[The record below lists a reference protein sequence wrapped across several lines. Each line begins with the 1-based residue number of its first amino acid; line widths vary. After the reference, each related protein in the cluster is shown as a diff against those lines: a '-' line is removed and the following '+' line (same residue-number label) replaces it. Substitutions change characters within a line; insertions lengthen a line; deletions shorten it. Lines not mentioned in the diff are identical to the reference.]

1 MTNFKEYMQPP
12 NKSDWIIISTY
23 WIFSLF
29 FLIPAYF
36 TTETFTVAL
45 TALLYN
51 IVIDTV
57 FVLIL
62 IYIILPL
69 SLKNKKLWMPVLS
82 VIFLLFFS
90 MIFYRFGYGLILNKP
105 QSWNFLDIIGGVI
118 SQAQSLGILLS
129 VLAMKKFYASQ
140 QNILS
145 LEKANAE
152 SNLKVLSNQIAP
164 HFLFNNLNVLQSLID
179 IDTIQAK
186 EFVKHLSAIYRYLIR
201 HKDEEVVTLNEEM
214 TFAADYIYLLNQRF
228 GNAYIFKTEITDQ
241 NALKKLIPSCSLQ
254 ILLENIIKHNQG
266 NEQNPL
272 VTTILINE
280 NTIEIKNTIQEKMFQ
295 NDVSGT
301 GLENLNE
308 RYLLLSKQSIAIS
321 KNENFTVT
329 LPLINQ
335 LKSFKL

>member
-1 MTNFKEYMQPP
+1 MIPKKLKQNIQPP
-12 NKSDWIIISTY
+12 NKSDWFIILTY

-36 TTETFTVAL
+36 ATETFSVAI

-51 IVIDTV
+51 IVIDTL

-62 IYIILPL
+62 IYVILPI
-69 SLKNKKLWMPVLS
+69 SLKNKKLWMPVFS

-90 MIFYRFGYGLILNKP
+90 MIFYRLGYGLILHKP
-105 QSWNFLDIIGGVI
+105 QNWSLLTIIGGVI

-129 VLAMKKFYASQ
+129 VLAMKKFYTSQ

-164 HFLFNNLNVLQSLID
+164 HFLFNNLNVLQSLIE
-179 IDTIQAK
+179 INPTQAK

-201 HKDEEVVTLNEEM
+201 HKDEEVVTLQDEM
-214 TFAADYIYLLNQRF
+214 TFAEDYIYLLSQRF
-228 GNAYIFKTEITDQ
+228 GNAYVFKKEIKSQ
-241 NALKKLIPSCSLQ
+241 NALTKLVPSCCLQ

-266 NEQNPL
+266 NKENPL
-272 VTTILINE
+272 ITSITINE
-280 NTIEIKNTIQEKMFQ
+280 DTIEIKNQIKEKIYQ
-295 NDVSGT
+295 NEISGT
-301 GLENLNE
+301 GLENLSE
-308 RYLLLSKQSIAIS
+308 RYQLLSNQSITVV
-321 KNENFTVT
+321 KNEEFAVI
-329 LPLINQ
+329 LPLVNQ
-335 LKSFKL
+335 LKYY

>member
-1 MTNFKEYMQPP
+1 MILKNLKQNIQPP
-12 NKSDWIIISTY
+12 NKSDWFIILTY

-36 TTETFTVAL
+36 TTETLSVAI

-69 SLKNKKLWMPVLS
+69 SLKNKKLWMPVFS

-90 MIFYRFGYGLILNKP
+90 MIFYRLGYGLILHKP
-105 QSWNFLDIIGGVI
+105 INWSLLTIIGGVI

-129 VLAMKKFYASQ
+129 VLAMKKFYTSQ

-164 HFLFNNLNVLQSLID
+164 HFLFNNLNVLQSLIE
-179 IDTIQAK
+179 INPAQAK

-201 HKDEEVVTLNEEM
+201 HKDEEVVTLQDEM
-214 TFAADYIYLLNQRF
+214 TFAEDYIYLLSQRF
-228 GNAYIFKTEITDQ
+228 GNAYVFKKEIKSQ
-241 NALKKLIPSCSLQ
+241 NALTKLVPSCCLQ
-254 ILLENIIKHNQG
+254 VLLENIIKHNQG
-266 NEQNPL
+266 NKENPL
-272 VTTILINE
+272 ITSITINE
-280 NTIEIKNTIQEKMFQ
+280 DTIEIKNQIKEKIYQ
-295 NDVSGT
+295 NEISGT
-301 GLENLNE
+301 GLQNLSE
-308 RYLLLSKQSIAIS
+308 RYQLLSNQSITII
-321 KNENFTVT
+321 KNEEFAVI
-329 LPLINQ
+329 LPLVNQ
-335 LKSFKL
+335 LKYY

>member
-1 MTNFKEYMQPP
+1 MTNFKQYIQAP
-12 NKSDWIIISTY
+12 NKSDWIIILTY
-23 WIFSLF
+23 WIFSLV

-36 TTETFTVAL
+36 VNETFTVAL
-45 TALLYN
+45 TALVYN
-51 IVIDTV
+51 IVIDTT

-62 IYIILPL
+62 IYIILPF
-69 SLKNKKLWMPVLS
+69 SLKNKNLWMPVLS

-90 MIFYRFGYGLILNKP
+90 MLFYRFGYGLILRR
-105 QSWNFLDIIGGVI
+105 QQDWSFLNIIGGVI

-129 VLAMKKFYASQ
+129 VLAMKKFYGSQ
-140 QNILS
+140 QNILR

-186 EFVKHLSAIYRYLIR
+186 EFVRHLSSIYRYLIR
-201 HKDEEVVTLNEEM
+201 HKDEEVVTLNDEM
-214 TFAADYIYLLNQRF
+214 AFADDYIYLLNQRF
-228 GNAYIFKTEITDQ
+228 GNAYIFKTAIIDK
-241 NALKKLIPSCSLQ
+241 NALKKLVPSCCLQ
-254 ILLENIIKHNQG
+254 VLLENIIKHNQG

-272 VTTILINE
+272 VTSIVINE
-280 NTIEIKNTIQEKMFQ
+280 NTIEIKNKIQEKMYQ

-308 RYLLLSKQSIAIS
+308 RYLLLFNESITIS

-335 LKSFKL
+335 LKSF